1 MSVVRRY
8 QHDHREVAMR
18 TLIRAAFAFMV
29 LTTAA
34 PALAQ
39 EKSQQNAADEA
50 AVKGDLGKAKDS
62 GDQAAI
68 NEAEKKL
75 EQAAEEA
82 KRKTDERTAAES
94 TGEAAAPLR

>member
-1 MSVVRRY
+1 
-8 QHDHREVAMR
+8 MR
-18 TLIRAAFAFMV
+18 ALIRIACV
-29 LTTAA
+29 TLLTANSS
-34 PALAQ
+34 ALAQ

-50 AVKGDLGKAKDS
+50 AVKGDLAKAKDS

-82 KRKTDERTAAES
+82 KRKTDESART
-94 TGEAAAPLR
+94 TGQAPGPK

>member
-1 MSVVRRY
+1 M
-8 QHDHREVAMR
+8 
-18 TLIRAAFAFMV
+18 TCLIRLAFAMF
-29 LTTAA
+29 LLAA
-34 PALAQ
+34 PTPTLAQ
-39 EKSQQNAADEA
+39 EKNQQNAADET

-82 KRKTDERTAAES
+82 KRKTDERPAAQS
-94 TGEAAAPLR
+94 RGEATAPAETTGKQLNELLVRAVE

>member
-1 MSVVRRY
+1 
-8 QHDHREVAMR
+8 MR
-18 TLIRAAFAFMV
+18 TMIRAAFVMLLAV
-29 LTTAA
+29 AA
-34 PALAQ
+34 PAPAQ

-82 KRKTDERTAAES
+82 KRKTDEKAAS
-94 TGEAAAPLR
+94 TGEATAPK

>member
-1 MSVVRRY
+1 
-8 QHDHREVAMR
+8 MR
-18 TLIRAAFAFMV
+18 FLIRAVFALML
-29 LTTAA
+29 LTAVA

-50 AVKGDLGKAKDS
+50 ATKGDLGKATDF

-82 KRKTDERTAAES
+82 KRTTDERPAAQ
-94 TGEAAAPLR
+94 TRGEAAAPAETAGK

>member
-1 MSVVRRY
+1 
-8 QHDHREVAMR
+8 MR
-18 TLIRAAFAFMV
+18 ALIR
-29 LTTAA
+29 TTLALVFLVAA
-34 PALAQ
+34 PVFAQ

-75 EQAAEEA
+75 EQAVEEA
-82 KRKTDERTAAES
+82 KRTTDEKVAAES
-94 TGEAAAPLR
+94 TGQAAAPAPR

>member
-1 MSVVRRY
+1 M
-8 QHDHREVAMR
+8 
-18 TLIRAAFAFMV
+18 TCLIRLAFAMF
-29 LTTAA
+29 LLAA
-34 PALAQ
+34 STPTLAQ
-39 EKSQQNAADEA
+39 KKSQQNAADEA

-82 KRKTDERTAAES
+82 KRKTEEKSHAEN
-94 TGEAAAPLR
+94 TDGRAEPAPEQ